1 MFSGESGGVEEYIFR
16 NFFPCVL
23 SVNDY
28 MGARNFLGVEPY
40 ILLVSLMEG
49 KILVLNVIAPDID
62 GESIHG
68 YCG

>member
-1 MFSGESGGVEEYIFR
+1 MFSGESRGVEEYIFR

-28 MGARNFLGVEPY
+28 MGARNFLGVKPY
-40 ILLVSLMEG
+40 ILLVGFMEG

-62 GESIHG
+62 GEPIYG